1 MLSFLFIY
9 IYICKNFLTGVTLK
23 SPTEH
28 QKEVLAYFKPK
39 SPMKLRNRE
48 VSSTQKKKPT
58 MRKISF
64 SESKGSANSLKSPQ
78 PSTSKIKSPN
88 HTITSF
94 FKRASKACISNTDEE
109 NRSINSTPLSTPK
122 MASNSDSLTNLDSND
137 KSAFL
142 SDYEL
147 AKRLQAEFDQEV
159 EDIHKV
165 ESCNQILCTDINKP
179 ESSEVNGIVLN
190 KPGITGVELKKFNSK
205 LSKKSSSTTAVKA
218 KEKKIPLKVQNRAT
232 RETKLEQSQI
242 RKYLKIEKMS
252 DRDENSPEV
261 LI

>member
-1 MLSFLFIY
+1 MNFSLH
-9 IYICKNFLTGVTLK
+9 IYICITFLTGVTLK

-48 VSSTQKKKPT
+48 VSSTQIKKPT

-64 SESKGSANSLKSPQ
+64 SGSKGSANSLKSPQ

-94 FKRASKACISNTDEE
+94 FKTTSKACINTDEE
-109 NRSINSTPLSTPK
+109 NCSVNSTPLSTPK
-122 MASNSDSLTNLDSND
+122 MASNSDSLSNLDSYG
-137 KSAFL
+137 KSASL

-165 ESCNQILCTDINKP
+165 ESCSQILCNDRNQPK
-179 ESSEVNGIVLN
+179 SLEVNDIVLN
-190 KPGITGVELKKFNSK
+190 KPSITGVELKRLNSK
-205 LSKKSSSTTAVKA
+205 LPKKSSNTTAVKS
-218 KEKKIPLKVQNRAT
+218 KEKKIPLKIQNSAT
-232 RETKLEQSQI
+232 RKTKLEQSKI
-242 RKYLKIEKMS
+242 RKYLKIEKIS
-252 DRDENSPEV
+252 NHDENSPEF